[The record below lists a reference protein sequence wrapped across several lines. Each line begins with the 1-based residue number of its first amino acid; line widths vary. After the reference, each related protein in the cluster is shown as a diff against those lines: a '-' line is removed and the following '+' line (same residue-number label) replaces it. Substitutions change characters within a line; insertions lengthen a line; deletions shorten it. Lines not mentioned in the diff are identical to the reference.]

1 MFPFRGTRFVT
12 LSFLLLLWQISTSP
26 NPLHTDDS
34 HLEDPPGTGE
44 VSFTPYSEDE
54 GFAELHDQQVPEERE
69 PDSGSSSSSQKR
81 REKV

>member
-1 MFPFRGTRFVT
+1 MT
-12 LSFLLLLWQISTSP
+12 LSFLLLLWQTRTSP

-34 HLEDPPGTGE
+34 HLEDPPGARE
-44 VSFTPYSEDE
+44 VSFTPYAEDE

-69 PDSGSSSSSQKR
+69 LDSGSSNSSQKR